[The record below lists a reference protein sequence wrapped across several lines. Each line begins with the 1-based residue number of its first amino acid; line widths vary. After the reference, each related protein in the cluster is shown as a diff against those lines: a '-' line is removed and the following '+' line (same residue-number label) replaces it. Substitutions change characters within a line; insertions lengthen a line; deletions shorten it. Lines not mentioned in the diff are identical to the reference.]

1 VEISQNTLW
10 KDLKTHSKHFSLFTN
25 KDNTSHKTSPP
36 LQKKPQKVDGFHS
49 FSLPVP
55 PNFQTKPLK
64 FIDLM
69 IRSHATIQK
78 IIFLDKTVK
87 TDPTM
92 QKQNILEY
100 ALC

>member
-1 VEISQNTLW
+1 MHSDLTKYTLE
-10 KDLKTHSKHFSLFTN
+10 DLKTHSKHFSLFTN
-25 KDNTSHKTSPP
+25 KENTSYKTSPP
-36 LQKKPQKVDGFHS
+36 LQKHPQKVDGFHS

-69 IRSHATIQK
+69 IRSQATIQ
-78 IIFLDKTVK
+78 TVK

-92 QKQNILEY
+92 QKQNILED